1 MTGAAD
7 ATPAGGR
14 ATPADATPAGE
25 RASPEGAPRGP
36 DTAPERG
43 TRPAPSRA
51 RRTAIGTAVALALLL
66 SSAAASLFLGARA
79 VDPAVVWAVL
89 ADLPALVV
97 SGDLVTALAPGGG
110 AGMDAV
116 VVTAR
121 VPRTLTAILVGAAL
135 AVAGAG
141 LQGATRNPLGDPGL
155 LGLTAGA
162 ALAVV
167 LGLALTPTAG
177 PTAVALFAVVGALA
191 AGAVVV
197 GAGRLGADSGTGL
210 VLAGA
215 AVTAGCTALTSSL
228 VIALPGVLDRFR
240 FWGLGSVA
248 RSGAAEIGAA
258 VPFILGGLILVIA
271 GAAAL
276 DALAL
281 GDDLAR
287 GLGVG
292 PVAGRAVVL
301 GGVVILSGVAT
312 ALAGPIAFLGL
323 LVPHLVRRLVGV
335 GNRVVLGL
343 SLVLG
348 PAVLL
353 VADTLGRVIAP
364 PGEIAVGVMTV
375 AVGVPF
381 LIAMLRLTKGVTA

>member
-1 MTGAAD
+1 MSVSTLSVAP
-7 ATPAGGR
+7 TPA
-14 ATPADATPAGE
+14 
-25 RASPEGAPRGP
+25 
-36 DTAPERG
+36 
-43 TRPAPSRA
+43 
-51 RRTAIGTAVALALLL
+51 RTATATRHHRVAVGTAASLALLVG
-66 SSAAASLFLGARA
+66 AVAASLFVGARP
-79 VDPAVVWAVL
+79 VDPAVVWVVL
-89 ADLPALVV
+89 TALPGQLFA
-97 SGDLVTALAPGGG
+97 GDLVGALAPGSG
-110 AGMDAV
+110 ATMDEV

-162 ALAVV
+162 ALGVV
-167 LGLALTPTAG
+167 LGLVVAPAAG
-177 PTAVALFAVVGALA
+177 PTSVAVFAVAGSLV

-197 GAGRLGADSGTGL
+197 GAGRFGADSGTGL

-215 AVTAGCTALTSSL
+215 AVTAGCTAATSSL

-248 RSGAAEIGAA
+248 RSGPAEISAA
-258 VPFILGGLILVIA
+258 TPFILLGLALILA
-271 GAAAL
+271 GAATL

-292 PVAGRAVVL
+292 PAAGRGVVL
-301 GGVVILSGVAT
+301 AGVVILSGVAT

-323 LVPHLVRRLVGV
+323 VVPHLLRILVGV
-335 GNRVVLGL
+335 GSREVLGL
-343 SLVLG
+343 SLVVG
-348 PAVLL
+348 PAMLL
-353 VADTLGRVIAP
+353 IADTLGRVIAP

-375 AVGVPF
+375 AIGVPF
-381 LIAMLRLTKGVTA
+381 LIVLLRLNRGLGAS

>member
-1 MTGAAD
+1 MQVIATG
-7 ATPAGGR
+7 
-14 ATPADATPAGE
+14 
-25 RASPEGAPRGP
+25 
-36 DTAPERG
+36 
-43 TRPAPSRA
+43 
-51 RRTAIGTAVALALLL
+51 RRRVVLGTAVTLVLLAV
-66 SSAAASLFLGARA
+66 AMAASLFVGARA

-89 ADLPALVV
+89 SGLPAQLV
-97 SGDLVTALAPGGG
+97 SGDLAAALAPGSG
-110 AGMDAV
+110 AGMDEV
-116 VVTAR
+116 VVSAR
-121 VPRTLTAILVGAAL
+121 VPRTLTAVVVGAAL

-162 ALAVV
+162 ALGVV
-167 LGLALTPTAG
+167 LGLALAPAAG
-177 PTAVALFAVVGALA
+177 PTAVAVFAVVGSLA
-191 AGAVVV
+191 AGLVVV
-197 GAGRLGADSGTGL
+197 GAGRLGADEGTGL

-215 AVTAGCTALTSSL
+215 AVTAGCTAVTSSL

-248 RSGAAEIGAA
+248 RSAAPEIAA
-258 VPFILGGLILVIA
+258 ALPFLLLGLALVLA
-271 GAAAL
+271 GAASL

-323 LVPHLVRRLVGV
+323 LVPHLLRRLVGV

-343 SLVLG
+343 SVIAG
-348 PAVLL
+348 PVVLL
-353 VADTLGRVIAP
+353 LADTAGRVLAP

-375 AVGVPF
+375 ALGVPF
-381 LIAMLRLTKGVTA
+381 LIALLRLNRGVSSS

>member
-1 MTGAAD
+1 MTIT
-7 ATPAGGR
+7 ATR
-14 ATPADATPAGE
+14 
-25 RASPEGAPRGP
+25 
-36 DTAPERG
+36 
-43 TRPAPSRA
+43 RPAEEN
-51 RRTAIGTAVALALLL
+51 L
-66 SSAAASLFLGARA
+66 SSAGRPFASRAPASRRVRVVAGTAGAVTLLVIAVAASLFVGART
-79 VDPAVVWAVL
+79 VDPAVVWSVL
-89 ADLPALVV
+89 AELPAALL
-97 SGDLVTALAPGGG
+97 SGDLASALAPGGG
-110 AGMDAV
+110 AEMDEV

-121 VPRTLTAILVGAAL
+121 VPRTITAILVGAAL

-162 ALAVV
+162 SLAVV

-177 PTAVALFAVVGALA
+177 PTEVALFAVVGALA
-191 AGAVVV
+191 AGMVVV
-197 GAGRLGADSGTGL
+197 GAGKLGADSGTGL

-215 AVTAGCTALTSSL
+215 AVTAGCTAVTSSL

-240 FWGLGSVA
+240 FWGLGTVA
-248 RSGAAEIGAA
+248 RSDASEIGAA
-258 VPFILGGLILVIA
+258 LPFIVGGLILVLA

-323 LVPHLVRRLVGV
+323 LVPHLIRRLVAV

-343 SLVLG
+343 SVLVG

-353 VADTLGRVIAP
+353 LADTVGRVIAP

-375 AVGVPF
+375 AMGVPF
-381 LIAMLRLTKGVTA
+381 LIVMLRMNRGVSGS

>member
-1 MTGAAD
+1 MTVAP
-7 ATPAGGR
+7 TH
-14 ATPADATPAGE
+14 
-25 RASPEGAPRGP
+25 SPGIPLSAPRR
-36 DTAPERG
+36 AVVG
-43 TRPAPSRA
+43 TLASVLLL
-51 RRTAIGTAVALALLL
+51 AVAV
-66 SSAAASLFLGARA
+66 AASLFLGARA
-79 VDPAVVWAVL
+79 VDPAVVWTTL
-89 ADLPALVV
+89 
-97 SGDLVTALAPGGG
+97 TALPGQVTSGELSG
-110 AGMDAV
+110 ALTPGSEASMDEV
-116 VVTAR
+116 VVAAR

-162 ALAVV
+162 ALGVV
-167 LGLALTPTAG
+167 LGLALAPAA
-177 PTAVALFAVVGALA
+177 PSAAVALFSVAGALL
-191 AGAVVV
+191 AGLVVT
-197 GAGRLGADSGTGL
+197 GAGRMGADSGTGL

-215 AVTAGCTALTSSL
+215 AVTAGCTAVTSSL

-248 RSGAAEIGAA
+248 RSGIAEIGTAA
-258 VPFILGGLILVIA
+258 PFLVLGLVLVLA

-292 PVAGRAVVL
+292 PAAGRAVVL
-301 GGVVILSGVAT
+301 TGVVILSGVAT

-323 LVPHLVRRLVGV
+323 LVPHLIRRVVGV

-343 SLVLG
+343 SVLLG

-353 VADTLGRVIAP
+353 LADTAGRVIAP

-375 AVGVPF
+375 AIGVPF
-381 LIAMLRLTKGVTA
+381 LLALLRTGQGVSTS

>member
-1 MTGAAD
+1 MQVTARSHTAP
-7 ATPAGGR
+7 ASPAGS
-14 ATPADATPAGE
+14 A
-25 RASPEGAPRGP
+25 AP
-36 DTAPERG
+36 
-43 TRPAPSRA
+43 TRPAAPG
-51 RRTAIGTAVALALLL
+51 RRRVVLGTAVALLLFV
-66 SSAAASLFLGARA
+66 AAVAASLFVGARA
-79 VDPAVVWAVL
+79 VDPAVVWSVL
-89 ADLPALVV
+89 TGLPSRLA
-97 SGDLVTALAPGGG
+97 SGDLAAALVPGSG
-110 AGMDAV
+110 AGMDEV

-121 VPRTLTAILVGAAL
+121 VPRTITAIIVGAAL

-167 LGLALTPTAG
+167 LGLALAPTAG
-177 PTAVALFAVVGALA
+177 PTAVAVFAVVGSLA
-191 AGAVVV
+191 AGLVVV

-215 AVTAGCTALTSSL
+215 AVTAGCTAVTSSL

-248 RSGAAEIGAA
+248 RSGATEIGAA
-258 VPFILGGLILVIA
+258 LPFILLGLALVLV
-271 GAAAL
+271 GAASL

-292 PVAGRAVVL
+292 PVAGRGVVL

-312 ALAGPIAFLGL
+312 SLAGPIAFLGL

-343 SLVLG
+343 SVIVG
-348 PAVLL
+348 PALL
-353 VADTLGRVIAP
+353 LFADTAGRVLAP

-375 AVGVPF
+375 AIGVPF
-381 LIAMLRLTKGVTA
+381 LIAMLRLNRGVSAS

>member
-1 MTGAAD
+1 MTIT
-7 ATPAGGR
+7 ATRRPAEENFSSAGRPFAPR
-14 ATPADATPAGE
+14 AT
-25 RASPEGAPRGP
+25 AS
-36 DTAPERG
+36 
-43 TRPAPSRA
+43 
-51 RRTAIGTAVALALLL
+51 RRVRVAAGTAGAVTLLVI
-66 SSAAASLFLGARA
+66 AVAASLFVGART
-79 VDPAVVWAVL
+79 VDPAVVWSVL
-89 ADLPALVV
+89 AELPAALL
-97 SGDLVTALAPGGG
+97 SGDLASALAPGGG
-110 AGMDAV
+110 AEMDEV

-121 VPRTLTAILVGAAL
+121 VPRTITAILVGAAL

-162 ALAVV
+162 SLAVV

-177 PTAVALFAVVGALA
+177 PTEVALFAVVGALA
-191 AGAVVV
+191 AGMVVV
-197 GAGRLGADSGTGL
+197 GAGKLGADSGTGL

-215 AVTAGCTALTSSL
+215 AVTAGCTAVTSSL

-240 FWGLGSVA
+240 SWGLGTVA
-248 RSGAAEIGAA
+248 RSDASEIGAA
-258 VPFILGGLILVIA
+258 LPFIVGGLILVLA

-323 LVPHLVRRLVGV
+323 LVPHLIRRLVAV

-343 SLVLG
+343 SVLVG

-353 VADTLGRVIAP
+353 LADTVGRVIAP

-375 AVGVPF
+375 AMGVPF
-381 LIAMLRLTKGVTA
+381 LIVMLRMNRGVSGS

>member
-1 MTGAAD
+1 MHMSATSGAGP
-7 ATPAGGR
+7 ATESSTSVAGLPPVPAG
-14 ATPADATPAGE
+14 PLVS
-25 RASPEGAPRGP
+25 SP
-36 DTAPERG
+36 
-43 TRPAPSRA
+43 PAPAAPSTPGRY
-51 RRTAIGTAVALALLL
+51 RVVVGIAVALVLLVG
-66 SSAAASLFLGARA
+66 AVAASLFVGART
-79 VDPAVVWAVL
+79 VDPAVVWTVL
-89 ADLPALVV
+89 SGLPSHLVA
-97 SGDLVTALAPGGG
+97 GDLTAALAPSSG
-110 AGMDAV
+110 AGMDEV
-116 VVTAR
+116 VVAAR
-121 VPRTLTAILVGAAL
+121 VPRTITAILVGAAL

-162 ALAVV
+162 ALGVV
-167 LGLALTPTAG
+167 LGLALAPAAG
-177 PTAVALFAVVGALA
+177 PTSVAVFSVIGALV
-191 AGAVVV
+191 AGVVV
-197 GAGRLGADSGTGL
+197 VAAGRLGADSGTGL

-248 RSGAAEIGAA
+248 RSGASEIGAA
-258 VPFILGGLILVIA
+258 LPFILLGLVLVLA
-271 GAAAL
+271 GAATL

-281 GDDLAR
+281 GDDMAR

-323 LVPHLVRRLVGV
+323 LVPHLLRRLVGV

-343 SLVLG
+343 SLIGG
-348 PAVLL
+348 PVVLL
-353 VADTLGRVIAP
+353 LADTVGRVIAP

-375 AVGVPF
+375 AIGVPF
-381 LIAMLRLTKGVTA
+381 LIAMLRLNRGVSGS

>member
-1 MTGAAD
+1 MTRTD
-7 ATPAGGR
+7 TVRETP
-14 ATPADATPAGE
+14 
-25 RASPEGAPRGP
+25 SGAP
-36 DTAPERG
+36 APPAAVSRG
-43 TRPAPSRA
+43 TGGPPVSPRT
-51 RRTAIGTAVALALLL
+51 RRTVIGTAVIVTLLVT
-66 SSAAASLFLGARA
+66 SAGASLFLGARA
-79 VDPAVVWAVL
+79 VDPAVVWSVL
-89 ADLPALVV
+89 TDLPALLT
-97 SGDLVTALAPGGG
+97 SGDLTTALAPGGD
-110 AGMDAV
+110 AGMDEV

-167 LGLALTPTAG
+167 LGLATVPTAG

-191 AGAVVV
+191 AGIVVV
-197 GAGRLGADSGTGL
+197 AAGRLGADSGTGL

-248 RSGAAEIGAA
+248 RPVAAEIGAA
-258 VPFILGGLILVIA
+258 APFILGGLILVLL

-323 LVPHLVRRLVGV
+323 VVPHLIRRLVGA
-335 GNRVVLGL
+335 GHRVVLGL
-343 SLVLG
+343 SLLLG

-353 VADTLGRVIAP
+353 IADTLGRVIAP
-364 PGEIAVGVMTV
+364 PGEVAVGVMTV

-381 LIAMLRLTKGVTA
+381 LIAMLRLNKGVTA

>member
-1 MTGAAD
+1 MQIAVTSHAD
-7 ATPAGGR
+7 PVSPVG
-14 ATPADATPAGE
+14 PAGE
-25 RASPEGAPRGP
+25 RRSAVPGRRRAVLGAA
-36 DTAPERG
+36 T
-43 TRPAPSRA
+43 
-51 RRTAIGTAVALALLL
+51 ALLL
-66 SSAAASLFLGARA
+66 FSVSVAASLFLGSRP
-79 VDPAVVWAVL
+79 VDPAVAWSVL
-89 ADLPALVV
+89 TGLPSQLL
-97 SGDLVTALAPGGG
+97 SGDLAAALAPGAG
-110 AGMDAV
+110 AGMDEAV
-116 VVTAR
+116 VAAR
-121 VPRTLTAILVGAAL
+121 VPRTITAIVVGAAL

-162 ALAVV
+162 SLGVV
-167 LGLALTPTAG
+167 LGLALAPTAG
-177 PTAVALFAVVGALA
+177 PTAVAAFAVVGSLA
-191 AGAVVV
+191 AGGVVV

-215 AVTAGCTALTSSL
+215 AVTAGCTAVTSSL

-248 RSGAAEIGAA
+248 RTGASEIAA
-258 VPFILGGLILVIA
+258 ALPFILLGLVLVLA
-271 GAAAL
+271 GAASL

-292 PVAGRAVVL
+292 PVAGRGSVL

-323 LVPHLVRRLVGV
+323 LVPHLLRRLVGV

-343 SLVLG
+343 SVVVG
-348 PAVLL
+348 PVVLL
-353 VADTLGRVIAP
+353 LADTVGRVLAP
-364 PGEIAVGVMTV
+364 PGEVAVGVMTV
-375 AVGVPF
+375 AIGVPF
-381 LIAMLRLTKGVTA
+381 LVAMLRVNRGVSAA

>member
-1 MTGAAD
+1 MTTTNRAA
-7 ATPAGGR
+7 T
-14 ATPADATPAGE
+14 T
-25 RASPEGAPRGP
+25 
-36 DTAPERG
+36 
-43 TRPAPSRA
+43 SRA
-51 RRTAIGTAVALALLL
+51 PATGRQTTPGADRVVLGTAVALGLLVL
-66 SSAAASLFLGARA
+66 AVAASLFVGARS
-79 VDPAVVWAVL
+79 VDPGVVWSVL
-89 ADLPALVV
+89 GGLPSALA
-97 SGDLVTALAPGGG
+97 SGDLAAALAPGSG
-110 AGMDAV
+110 AGMDEV

-121 VPRTLTAILVGAAL
+121 VPRTITAVLVGAAL

-162 ALAVV
+162 ALGVV
-167 LGLALTPTAG
+167 LGLAFAPSAG
-177 PTAVALFAVVGALA
+177 PSAVAGFAVVGSLA
-191 AGAVVV
+191 AGTVVV
-197 GAGRLGADSGTGL
+197 SAGRLGADSGTGL
-210 VLAGA
+210 ILAGA
-215 AVTAGCTALTSSL
+215 AVTAGCTAVTSSL
-228 VIALPGVLDRFR
+228 VVALPGVLDRFR

-258 VPFILGGLILVIA
+258 LPFLLIGLALVLA
-271 GAAAL
+271 GAATL

-301 GGVVILSGVAT
+301 GGVIILSGVAT

-323 LVPHLVRRLVGV
+323 LVPHLLRRLVGAS
-335 GNRVVLGL
+335 NRVVLGL
-343 SLVLG
+343 SVIVG

-353 VADTLGRVIAP
+353 LADTVGRVIAP

-375 AVGVPF
+375 AIGVPF
-381 LIAMLRLTKGVTA
+381 LIALLRSGRGMGES

>member
-1 MTGAAD
+1 MT
-7 ATPAGGR
+7 ATLTSR
-14 ATPADATPAGE
+14 
-25 RASPEGAPRGP
+25 RGP
-36 DTAPERG
+36 GPATAGVRG
-43 TRPAPSRA
+43 
-51 RRTAIGTAVALALLL
+51 RRVDRVVVGTVVSVALLVLGV
-66 SSAAASLFLGARA
+66 AASLFVGART
-79 VDPAVVWAVL
+79 VDPAVVWTVL
-89 ADLPALVV
+89 TDLPGAMV
-97 SGDLVTALAPGGG
+97 SGDLAAVLAPGSG
-110 AGMDAV
+110 AAMDEV

-121 VPRTLTAILVGAAL
+121 VPRTLTAILVGAGL

-177 PTAVALFAVVGALA
+177 PTAVALFAVVGSLS
-191 AGAVVV
+191 AGAVVM

-240 FWGLGSVA
+240 FWGLGTVA
-248 RSGAAEIGAA
+248 RSGASEISAA
-258 VPFILGGLILVIA
+258 LPFILLGLVLVLA
-271 GAAAL
+271 GATAL

-323 LVPHLVRRLVGV
+323 LVPHLLRRLVGA
-335 GNRVVLGL
+335 GNRTVLGL
-343 SLVLG
+343 SVIVG

-353 VADTLGRVIAP
+353 LADTVGRVIAP

-375 AVGVPF
+375 AMGVPF
-381 LIAMLRLTKGVTA
+381 LIAMLRMNRGVTPS

>member
-1 MTGAAD
+1 MTTAA
-7 ATPAGGR
+7 APGVA
-14 ATPADATPAGE
+14 PADGGVPA
-25 RASPEGAPRGP
+25 EGLV
-36 DTAPERG
+36 
-43 TRPAPSRA
+43 PAPPPPG
-51 RRTAIGTAVALALLL
+51 RRRVVVGTVVAVLLFV
-66 SSAAASLFLGARA
+66 AGVAVSLFVGARA
-79 VDPAVVWAVL
+79 VDPAVVWSVITA
-89 ADLPALVV
+89 LPGQLL
-97 SGDLVTALAPGGG
+97 SGDLSAALAPGSG
-110 AGMDAV
+110 AGMDEV

-121 VPRTLTAILVGAAL
+121 VPRTITAVLVGAAL

-162 ALAVV
+162 ALGVV
-167 LGLALTPTAG
+167 LGLAFAPAAG
-177 PTAVALFAVVGALA
+177 PYAVAGFAVIGSLL
-191 AGAVVV
+191 AGAVVIA
-197 GAGRLGADSGTGL
+197 AGRLGADSGTGL

-215 AVTAGCTALTSSL
+215 AVTAGCTAVTSSL

-248 RSGAAEIGAA
+248 RSGAPEIAAA
-258 VPFILGGLILVIA
+258 VPFLLLGLALVLGGAVT
-271 GAAAL
+271 L

-292 PVAGRAVVL
+292 PVAGRGVVL
-301 GGVVILSGVAT
+301 IGVVILSGVAT
-312 ALAGPIAFLGL
+312 ALSGPIAFLGL
-323 LVPHLVRRLVGV
+323 FVPHLLRRLVGV

-343 SLVLG
+343 SLLVG

-353 VADTLGRVIAP
+353 IADTVGRVIAP

-375 AVGVPF
+375 AIGVPF
-381 LIAMLRLTKGVTA
+381 LIGLLRANRGVSTS

>member
-1 MTGAAD
+1 MTMTGSVHAA
-7 ATPAGGR
+7 PAGGR
-14 ATPADATPAGE
+14 RHAL
-25 RASPEGAPRGP
+25 
-36 DTAPERG
+36 
-43 TRPAPSRA
+43 SRA
-51 RRTAIGTAVALALLL
+51 RRTAIATAVAVALLIAA
-66 SSAAASLFLGARA
+66 AAASLFLGARA
-79 VDPAVVWAVL
+79 VDPADVWNVL
-89 ADLPALVV
+89 AGLPILALG
-97 SGDLVTALAPGGG
+97 GDLATALAPGGG
-110 AGMDAV
+110 AGMDEV
-116 VVTAR
+116 VVSAR

-162 ALAVV
+162 SLAVV
-167 LGLALTPTAG
+167 LGLATVPTAG

-197 GAGRLGADSGTGL
+197 GAGRLGSDSGTGL

-258 VPFILGGLILVIA
+258 APFILAGLALVLA

-281 GDDLAR
+281 GEALAR

-301 GGVVILSGVAT
+301 GGVVVLSGVAT

-323 LVPHLVRRLVGV
+323 LVPHLIRRLVGA

-343 SLVLG
+343 SLLLG

-353 VADTLGRVIAP
+353 IADTLGRVIAP

-381 LIAMLRLTKGVTA
+381 LIAMLRLHKGLTA

>member
-1 MTGAAD
+1 MTPPATNPAAPATQAGAVVVSAS
-7 ATPAGGR
+7 PGR
-14 ATPADATPAGE
+14 APV
-25 RASPEGAPRGP
+25 RG
-36 DTAPERG
+36 
-43 TRPAPSRA
+43 
-51 RRTAIGTAVALALLL
+51 RRRVLIGLTVSLVMLVVGVAV
-66 SSAAASLFLGARA
+66 SLFAGARS
-79 VDPAVVWAVL
+79 VDPAVVWSVL
-89 ADLPALVV
+89 IALPGYVL
-97 SGDLVTALAPGGG
+97 SGDLAAAVAPGSG
-110 AGMDAV
+110 AGMDEV
-116 VVTAR
+116 VVAAR
-121 VPRTLTAILVGAAL
+121 VPRTITAILVGAAL

-162 ALAVV
+162 ALGVV
-167 LGLALTPTAG
+167 LGLALAPAAG
-177 PTAVALFAVVGALA
+177 PSAVAVFAVVGALA
-191 AGAVVV
+191 AGLVVV
-197 GAGRLGADSGTGL
+197 GAGRFGADSGTGL

-215 AVTAGCTALTSSL
+215 AVTAGCTAVTSSL

-248 RSGAAEIGAA
+248 RSAAPEIVAA
-258 VPFILGGLILVIA
+258 VPFIVLGLALVLA
-271 GAAAL
+271 GATAL

-292 PVAGRAVVL
+292 PAAGRGVVL
-301 GGVVILSGVAT
+301 AGVVILSGVAT

-335 GNRVVLGL
+335 GNRIVLGL
-343 SLVLG
+343 SLIGG
-348 PAVLL
+348 PVVLL
-353 VADTLGRVIAP
+353 LADTIGRVIAP

-381 LIAMLRLTKGVTA
+381 LLALLRANRGVSGP

>member
-1 MTGAAD
+1 MTSP
-7 ATPAGGR
+7 ATATIAPAPTAGG
-14 ATPADATPAGE
+14 PVVP
-25 RASPEGAPRGP
+25 SAPGRH
-36 DTAPERG
+36 RVV
-43 TRPAPSRA
+43 
-51 RRTAIGTAVALALLL
+51 IGAVASSVLLV
-66 SSAAASLFLGARA
+66 AGIAASLFVGART
-79 VDPAVVWAVL
+79 VDPAVVWSVL
-89 ADLPALVV
+89 GALPGQLLA
-97 SGDLVTALAPGGG
+97 GDLAVVVAPGSG
-110 AGMDAV
+110 AGMDEV
-116 VVTAR
+116 VVAAR
-121 VPRTLTAILVGAAL
+121 VPRTITAVLVGAAL

-162 ALAVV
+162 ALGVV
-167 LGLALTPTAG
+167 LGLAFTPTAG
-177 PTAVALFAVVGALA
+177 PSVVALFAVIGALV
-191 AGAVVV
+191 AGLVVV

-215 AVTAGCTALTSSL
+215 AVTAGCTAVTSSL

-258 VPFILGGLILVIA
+258 VPFLLLGLVLVLA

-281 GDDLAR
+281 GDDMAR

-323 LVPHLVRRLVGV
+323 LVPHLLRRLVGV

-343 SLVLG
+343 SVLVG

-353 VADTLGRVIAP
+353 FADTLGRVIAP

-375 AVGVPF
+375 AIGVPF
-381 LIAMLRLTKGVTA
+381 LIVLLRANRGVSTS

>member
-1 MTGAAD
+1 MTPVTTTTDEA
-7 ATPAGGR
+7 PAPAPGRVPASRRGR
-14 ATPADATPAGE
+14 ALV
-25 RASPEGAPRGP
+25 
-36 DTAPERG
+36 G
-43 TRPAPSRA
+43 TV
-51 RRTAIGTAVALALLL
+51 IALGLLVG
-66 SSAAASLFLGARA
+66 SVAASLFLGSRS
-79 VDPAVVWAVL
+79 VDPAVAWAVL
-89 ADLPALVV
+89 VDLPATLAHGGLEAAV
-97 SGDLVTALAPGGG
+97 APGGG
-110 AGMDAV
+110 AGMDEV
-116 VVTAR
+116 VVAAR
-121 VPRTLTAILVGAAL
+121 VPRTVTAILVGAAL

-162 ALAVV
+162 SLAVV

-177 PTAVALFAVVGALA
+177 PTAVALYAVVGALA

-215 AVTAGCTALTSSL
+215 AVTAGCTAITSSL
-228 VIALPGVLDRFR
+228 VIALPGVLDRYR

-248 RSGAAEIGAA
+248 RSGAPEIVSAL
-258 VPFILGGLILVIA
+258 PFIVLGLVMVLA

-292 PVAGRAVVL
+292 PVAGRGVVL
-301 GGVVILSGVAT
+301 AGVVLLSGLAT

-323 LVPHLVRRLVGV
+323 LVPHLLRRLVGV

-343 SLVLG
+343 SLLG
-348 PAVLL
+348 GPVVLL
-353 VADTLGRVIAP
+353 LADTAGRVIAP

-375 AVGVPF
+375 AMGVPF
-381 LIAMLRLTKGVTA
+381 LIAMLRMNRGVVT

>member
-1 MTGAAD
+1 MS
-7 ATPAGGR
+7 
-14 ATPADATPAGE
+14 
-25 RASPEGAPRGP
+25 SPTIVPPQE
-36 DTAPERG
+36 
-43 TRPAPSRA
+43 
-51 RRTAIGTAVALALLL
+51 RRTVAPAVGRRRVVIGVVSMVALLAVGVVV
-66 SSAAASLFLGARA
+66 SLFVGARS
-79 VDPAVVWAVL
+79 VDPAVVLSVL
-89 ADLPALVV
+89 AGLPSQLLA
-97 SGDLVTALAPGGG
+97 GDLASVLAPGSG
-110 AGMDAV
+110 AGMDEV
-116 VVTAR
+116 VVSAR
-121 VPRTLTAILVGAAL
+121 VPRTITAILVGAAL

-162 ALAVV
+162 ALGVV
-167 LGLALTPTAG
+167 LGLALVPAAG
-177 PTAVALFAVVGALA
+177 PAAVAVFAMSGALL
-191 AGAVVV
+191 AGMVVI

-215 AVTAGCTALTSSL
+215 AVTAGCTAITSSL
-228 VIALPGVLDRFR
+228 VIALPAVLDRFR
-240 FWGLGSVA
+240 FWGLGTVA
-248 RSGAAEIGAA
+248 RSGADEIGAA
-258 VPFILGGLILVIA
+258 LPFLAVGLVLVLA
-271 GAAAL
+271 GAASL

-301 GGVVILSGVAT
+301 TGVVVLSGVAT

-343 SLVLG
+343 SLLG
-348 PAVLL
+348 GPVVLL
-353 VADTLGRVIAP
+353 FADTLGRVIAP

-375 AVGVPF
+375 VMGVPF
-381 LIAMLRLTKGVTA
+381 LIALLRANRGVGAS

>member
-1 MTGAAD
+1 MTTTTDAALAP
-7 ATPAGGR
+7 ATGRVSASRRGR
-14 ATPADATPAGE
+14 ALF
-25 RASPEGAPRGP
+25 
-36 DTAPERG
+36 
-43 TRPAPSRA
+43 
-51 RRTAIGTAVALALLL
+51 GTAVALVLLAV
-66 SSAAASLFLGARA
+66 SVAASLFLGARA
-79 VDPAVVWAVL
+79 VDPAVAWAVL
-89 ADLPALVV
+89 ADLPATLAQGGLGAAV
-97 SGDLVTALAPGGG
+97 APGSG
-110 AGMDAV
+110 ADMDEV
-116 VVTAR
+116 VVAAR

-162 ALAVV
+162 SLAVV
-167 LGLALTPTAG
+167 LGLALTPDAG
-177 PTAVALFAVVGALA
+177 PTAIALYAVVGALA
-191 AGAVVV
+191 AGVVVV

-228 VIALPGVLDRFR
+228 VIALPGVLDRYR

-248 RSGAAEIGAA
+248 RTGAPEIAA
-258 VPFILGGLILVIA
+258 ALPFIAAGLVMVLA

-292 PVAGRAVVL
+292 PVAGRGAVL
-301 GGVVILSGVAT
+301 AGVVILSGMAT

-323 LVPHLVRRLVGV
+323 LVPHLLRRLVGV

-343 SLVLG
+343 SLTGG
-348 PAVLL
+348 PVVLL
-353 VADTLGRVIAP
+353 LADTVGRVIAP

-375 AVGVPF
+375 ALGVPF
-381 LIAMLRLTKGVTA
+381 LIAMLRMNRGVAT

>member
-1 MTGAAD
+1 MTMT
-7 ATPAGGR
+7 ATRRPGREGRPPSAGR
-14 ATPADATPAGE
+14 T
-25 RASPEGAPRGP
+25 SPV
-36 DTAPERG
+36 
-43 TRPAPSRA
+43 RPPVSRSVRVA
-51 RRTAIGTAVALALLL
+51 VGTAAAMALLV
-66 SSAAASLFLGARA
+66 AAVAASLFVGART
-79 VDPAVVWAVL
+79 VDPAIVWSVL
-89 ADLPALVV
+89 ADLPAALFT
-97 SGDLVTALAPGGG
+97 GDLNAALAPGGG
-110 AGMDAV
+110 AGMDQV
-116 VVTAR
+116 VVTER

-162 ALAVV
+162 SLAVV
-167 LGLALTPTAG
+167 LGLALIPTAG
-177 PTAVALFAVVGALA
+177 PTEVALFAVVGSLA
-191 AGAVVV
+191 AGMVVV

-215 AVTAGCTALTSSL
+215 AVTAGCTAVTSSV

-240 FWGLGSVA
+240 FWGLGTVA
-248 RSGAAEIGAA
+248 RSNATEIGAA
-258 VPFILGGLILVIA
+258 LPFIVGGLVLVLA

-323 LVPHLVRRLVGV
+323 LVPHLIRRLVAV
-335 GNRVVLGL
+335 GNRVVLIL
-343 SLVLG
+343 SALAG

-353 VADTLGRVIAP
+353 LADTVGRVIAP

-375 AVGVPF
+375 AIGVPF
-381 LIAMLRLTKGVTA
+381 LIAMLRMNRGVSGS

>member
-1 MTGAAD
+1 MTRTRETGPAH
-7 ATPAGGR
+7 PAG
-14 ATPADATPAGE
+14 PSPVPAG
-25 RASPEGAPRGP
+25 ASPVPAGASLVPAGA
-36 DTAPERG
+36 TAPG
-43 TRPAPSRA
+43 
-51 RRTAIGTAVALALLL
+51 RRRVLVGSVVALALLVVA
-66 SSAAASLFLGARA
+66 AAASLFVGART
-79 VDPAVVWAVL
+79 VDPAVVWSVL
-89 ADLPALVV
+89 SGLPSELA
-97 SGDLVTALAPGGG
+97 SGDLAAALAPGSG
-110 AGMDAV
+110 AGMDEV
-116 VVTAR
+116 VVAAR
-121 VPRTLTAILVGAAL
+121 VPRTITAILVGAAL

-162 ALAVV
+162 ALGVV
-167 LGLALTPTAG
+167 LGLALAPTAG
-177 PTAVALFAVVGALA
+177 PTAVALFAVAGALA

-197 GAGRLGADSGTGL
+197 AAGRLGADSGTGL

-215 AVTAGCTALTSSL
+215 AVTAGCTAVTSSL

-248 RSGAAEIGAA
+248 RSAAPEIGAA
-258 VPFILGGLILVIA
+258 LPFILLGLALVLT

-292 PVAGRAVVL
+292 PAAGRAAVL

-323 LVPHLVRRLVGV
+323 LVPHLLRRLVGV

-343 SLVLG
+343 SVIVG
-348 PAVLL
+348 PVVLL
-353 VADTLGRVIAP
+353 LADTAGRVIAP

-375 AVGVPF
+375 AIGVPF
-381 LIAMLRLTKGVTA
+381 LIALLRMNRGVSAS

>member
-1 MTGAAD
+1 MQATATSRIDPATTWPPAA
-7 ATPAGGR
+7 PVR
-14 ATPADATPAGE
+14 
-25 RASPEGAPRGP
+25 
-36 DTAPERG
+36 
-43 TRPAPSRA
+43 
-51 RRTAIGTAVALALLL
+51 
-66 SSAAASLFLGARA
+66 SSAPGRLRVVLGTVTASVLLVLSVGASLFLGSRP
-79 VDPAVVWAVL
+79 VDPAVVFSVL
-89 ADLPALVV
+89 SGLPSQLM
-97 SGDLVTALAPGGG
+97 SGDLAAALAPGSG
-110 AGMDAV
+110 AGMDEAV
-116 VVTAR
+116 VSAR
-121 VPRTLTAILVGAAL
+121 VPRTITAIVVGAAL

-162 ALAVV
+162 ALGVV
-167 LGLALTPTAG
+167 LGLALAPTAG
-177 PTAVALFAVVGALA
+177 PTAVALFAVVGSLA
-191 AGAVVV
+191 AGIVVV

-215 AVTAGCTALTSSL
+215 AVTAGCTAVTSSL

-248 RSGAAEIGAA
+248 RSGAPEIAA
-258 VPFILGGLILVIA
+258 ALPFILLGLALVLA
-271 GAAAL
+271 GAASL

-323 LVPHLVRRLVGV
+323 LVPHLLRRLVGV

-343 SLVLG
+343 SVIVG
-348 PAVLL
+348 PVVLL
-353 VADTLGRVIAP
+353 LADTVGRVLAP

-375 AVGVPF
+375 AMGVPF
-381 LIAMLRLTKGVTA
+381 LIALLRMNRGVSPS

>member
-1 MTGAAD
+1 MTIT
-7 ATPAGGR
+7 ATRQPDREGKSLPSVRQSAV
-14 ATPADATPAGE
+14 
-25 RASPEGAPRGP
+25 ASPGSRIVRVVA
-36 DTAPERG
+36 G
-43 TRPAPSRA
+43 TVLALVLL
-51 RRTAIGTAVALALLL
+51 ITAV
-66 SSAAASLFLGARA
+66 AASLFVGSRT
-79 VDPAVVWAVL
+79 VDPTVVWSVL
-89 ADLPALVV
+89 IDLPGATI
-97 SGDLVTALAPGGG
+97 SGDLTAALAPGGG
-110 AGMDAV
+110 SEMDEV
-116 VVTAR
+116 VVAAR
-121 VPRTLTAILVGAAL
+121 VPRTITAILVGAAL

-162 ALAVV
+162 SLAVV
-167 LGLALTPTAG
+167 LGLALAPTAG
-177 PTAVALFAVVGALA
+177 ATGVALFAVFGSLA

-197 GAGRLGADSGTGL
+197 GAGKLGADSGTGL

-215 AVTAGCTALTSSL
+215 AVTAGCTAVTSSL

-240 FWGLGSVA
+240 FWGLGTVS
-248 RSGAAEIGAA
+248 RSNATEIGTAL
-258 VPFILGGLILVIA
+258 PFIVVGLVLVLA

-323 LVPHLVRRLVGV
+323 LVPHLIRRLVAV

-343 SLVLG
+343 SVLVG

-353 VADTLGRVIAP
+353 VADTVGRVIAP

-375 AVGVPF
+375 AIGVPF
-381 LIAMLRLTKGVTA
+381 LIAMLRMNRGVSGS

>member
-1 MTGAAD
+1 MTVTRTAHEAPAGVR
-7 ATPAGGR
+7 ATPAGASRTRR
-14 ATPADATPAGE
+14 AL
-25 RASPEGAPRGP
+25 
-36 DTAPERG
+36 
-43 TRPAPSRA
+43 
-51 RRTAIGTAVALALLL
+51 IGTAVALVLLVA
-66 SSAAASLFLGARA
+66 SATVSLFVGART
-79 VDPAVVWAVL
+79 VDPAVAWGVL
-89 ADLPALVV
+89 VDLPGLLL
-97 SGDLVTALAPGGG
+97 SGDTAAALAPSGG
-110 AGMDAV
+110 AGMDEAV
-116 VVTAR
+116 VAAR

-162 ALAVV
+162 SLAVV
-167 LGLALTPTAG
+167 LGLALVPTAG
-177 PTAVALFAVVGALA
+177 PTAVSLFAMVGALA

-240 FWGLGSVA
+240 FWGLGSVT
-248 RSGAAEIGAA
+248 RSDAAEIGSAL
-258 VPFILGGLILVIA
+258 PFVLAGLVMVLL

-292 PVAGRAVVL
+292 PVAGRGAVL
-301 GGVVILSGVAT
+301 AGVVILSGIAT

-323 LVPHLVRRLVGV
+323 LVPHLIRRTVGA

-343 SLVLG
+343 SLLLG

-381 LIAMLRLTKGVTA
+381 LIALLRLNKGVAT

>member
-1 MTGAAD
+1 MTTPATSTAD
-7 ATPAGGR
+7 PPALPAGGS
-14 ATPADATPAGE
+14 AGGSAVPAVPTVQ
-25 RASPEGAPRGP
+25 
-36 DTAPERG
+36 
-43 TRPAPSRA
+43 
-51 RRTAIGTAVALALLL
+51 RRHRVVIGTVASSTLLVAGVAL
-66 SSAAASLFLGARA
+66 SLFVGARS
-79 VDPAVVWAVL
+79 VDPTVVWSVL
-89 ADLPALVV
+89 AALPSQVFA
-97 SGDLVTALAPGGG
+97 GDLTATLAPGSGT
-110 AGMDAV
+110 GMAEV
-116 VVTAR
+116 VVAAR
-121 VPRTLTAILVGAAL
+121 VPRTITAILVGAAL

-162 ALAVV
+162 ALGVV
-167 LGLALTPTAG
+167 LGLALAPAAG
-177 PTAVALFAVVGALA
+177 PSAVALFAVAGSLA
-191 AGAVVV
+191 AGMVVV

-215 AVTAGCTALTSSL
+215 AVTAGCTAVTSSL

-248 RSGAAEIGAA
+248 RASAPEIGAA
-258 VPFILGGLILVIA
+258 APFILLGLVLVLA
-271 GAAAL
+271 GAATL

-292 PVAGRAVVL
+292 PVVGRAVVL
-301 GGVVILSGVAT
+301 AGVVILSGVAT

-323 LVPHLVRRLVGV
+323 LVPHLLRRLVGV

-343 SLVLG
+343 SVIVG
-348 PAVLL
+348 PVVLL
-353 VADTLGRVIAP
+353 FADTVGRVVAP

-375 AVGVPF
+375 AIGVPF
-381 LIAMLRLTKGVTA
+381 LIALLRANRGVGGS